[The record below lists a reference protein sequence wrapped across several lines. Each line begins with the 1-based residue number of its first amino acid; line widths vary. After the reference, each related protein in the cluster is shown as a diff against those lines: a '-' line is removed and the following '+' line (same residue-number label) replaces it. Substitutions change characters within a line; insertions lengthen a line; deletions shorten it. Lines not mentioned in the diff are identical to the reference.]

1 MYLVFDT
8 ETTGLPKNFQAP
20 MDDFSNWPRM
30 VQIAWAIFD
39 VEGRNWLKKSYI
51 IYPDGYIISDEVAK
65 IHRVTQERA
74 MLEGVALKRVLEEF
88 IQDLS
93 RVDFLVAHNITFDE
107 KIVGSEILRQ
117 GMKDSIEVLLGADK
131 ICTMKSSVS
140 FCKIP
145 SARGGYKWPNLSE
158 LHNKLFQT
166 GFEEAHDA
174 LVDVMACAKC
184 FFELK
189 RKNVL

>member
-1 MYLVFDT
+1 MYLIFDT

-20 MDDFSNWPRM
+20 ITDLANWPRM
-30 VQIAWAIFD
+30 VQIAWAVFD
-39 VEGRNWLKKSYI
+39 AEGRNWLKKSYV

-74 MLEGVALKRVLEEF
+74 MMEGEPLKKVLQEF
-88 IQDLS
+88 IEDLS
-93 RVDFLVAHNITFDE
+93 RVDFLIAHNISFDE
-107 KIVGSEILRQ
+107 KIVGSEIIRQ
-117 GMKDSIEVLLGADK
+117 EMNDVVEVLLGAEK
-131 ICTMKSSVS
+131 ICTMKSTVN

-145 SARGGYKWPNLSE
+145 NSRGGYKWPNLTE

-189 RKNVL
+189 RKDVI